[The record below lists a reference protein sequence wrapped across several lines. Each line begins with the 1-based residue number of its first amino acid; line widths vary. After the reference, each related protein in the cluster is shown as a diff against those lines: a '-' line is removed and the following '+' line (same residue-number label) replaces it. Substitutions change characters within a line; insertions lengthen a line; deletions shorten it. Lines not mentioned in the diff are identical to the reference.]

1 MRISGALMIVV
12 LLAAAFVFYLASR
25 DATSSF
31 DAVTAIAAD
40 LREEGVE
47 GRPLDREAAQR
58 MIDAMATL
66 IEAPETVGDHI
77 TELKSFSSIAA
88 AWADSAVSPSP
99 ELHAAVSLRSAA
111 GELREYAIRK
121 REPNITRAR
130 RYLAEAR
137 GGLSAEPSAGGPGPG
152 LATDA
157 VRDRLENLQRSQ
169 QERNQEV
176 DEELNR

>member
-12 LLAAAFVFYLASR
+12 LLAAAFVFYLTSR

-58 MIDAMATL
+58 MIDAMEIL
-66 IEAPETVGDHI
+66 IDAPETIDDHL
-77 TELKSFSSIAA
+77 TDLKSFSSTAA
-88 AWADSAVSPSP
+88 TWADSAASPSP
-99 ELHAAVSLRSAA
+99 ELHTAVSLRSAA
-111 GELREYAIRK
+111 SELREYALRK
-121 REPNITRAR
+121 RELNITRAR
-130 RYLAEAR
+130 RYLVEAR
-137 GGLSAEPSAGGPGPG
+137 GALSAEPSPGGPGPG